1 MGETITMDF
10 QKVRDALM
18 RLRTTAMELSRK
30 SGVSYVTIRNVLKE
44 NRRVRPCNAMKI
56 ADALGVQVE
65 DLKA

>member
-10 QKVRDALM
+10 QKVRDAFM

-56 ADALGVQVE
+56 ADALGVRVE